1 MKSFRTSA
9 WSLVVVLGILA
20 PSCAWV
26 GAAARGGKAR
36 TTVTVPAA
44 QQGAFEVQIVEA
56 SVDRYS
62 ESAIR
67 ALEAHDWAKAA
78 TAFESALLTAPDSA
92 SSHFGLGIA
101 LEMTGKVD
109 EALGHYE
116 RAIKFG
122 GANPE
127 YKLAIERAHAKL
139 GR

>member
-1 MKSFRTSA
+1 M
-9 WSLVVVLGILA
+9 LGILA

-92 SSHFGLGIA
+92 SSHFGG
-101 LEMTGKVD
+101 ES
-109 EALGHYE
+109 
-116 RAIKFG
+116 RS
-122 GANPE
+122 
-127 YKLAIERAHAKL
+127 R
-139 GR
+139 